1 MPTTAAKEQLI
12 RTIEEHREELVV
24 RVCNRLQ
31 KFSSS
36 HYETICFEQH
46 QEREEHFLLVILQ
59 HLHDEDSDIMTR
71 YLQELVEQR
80 TSEGYNLQ
88 EVEEAFD
95 IVEDGLWQVLSK
107 YWPLEKSLIEGLAIL
122 RKLFQEIKNSLGQLF
137 LEDVI
142 SAQKFDNIRRK
153 FDEYRHEMYK

>member
-1 MPTTAAKEQLI
+1 MLTAAKEHLI
-12 RTIEEHREELVV
+12 SMIEEHREELVV

-46 QEREEHFLLVILQ
+46 QEREELFLFVILQ
-59 HLHDEDSDIMTR
+59 HLQNENSDALVR
-71 YLQELVEQR
+71 YLEDLVEQR
-80 TSEGYNLQ
+80 TGEGYNLQ
-88 EVEEAFD
+88 EIEEAFD

-107 YWPLEKSLIEGLAIL
+107 YWPLEQSLIEGLSIL
-122 RKLFQEIKNSLGQLF
+122 RKIFQEIKNSLGQLF
-137 LEDVI
+137 LDDVI

-153 FDEYRHEMYK
+153 FHEYRNEMKS

>member
-1 MPTTAAKEQLI
+1 MPTAREQLI
-12 RTIEEHREELVV
+12 HIIEERRDELVV

-31 KFSSS
+31 KFSYS

-46 QEREEHFLLVILQ
+46 HEREELFLFVIVQHLQ
-59 HLHDEDSDIMTR
+59 HEHSDALAR
-71 YLQELVEQR
+71 YLKDLVEQR
-80 TSEGYNLQ
+80 TGEGYNLQ

-95 IVEDGLWQVLSK
+95 IVEDALWQVLPK
-107 YWPLEKSLIEGLAIL
+107 YWPLEYSLIEGLSIV

-137 LEDVI
+137 LQDVL

-153 FDEYRHEMYK
+153 FAEYRNETRS